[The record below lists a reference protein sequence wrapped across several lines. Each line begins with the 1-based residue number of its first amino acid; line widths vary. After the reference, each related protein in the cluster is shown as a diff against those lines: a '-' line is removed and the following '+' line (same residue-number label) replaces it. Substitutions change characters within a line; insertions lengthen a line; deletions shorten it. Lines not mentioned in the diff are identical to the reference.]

1 MRFLLLIF
9 LVFSLS
15 ISQNESIF
23 LHKKFID
30 GKDTLNYRL
39 LIPKKLKKKG
49 KYPLH
54 LFLHGFGE
62 RGSDN
67 KQQLKYIAGLFIN
80 QRNRNLYKSYGVF
93 PQCPDDDSWTNRKL
107 VKSKDGM
114 NYKFYDENKKETKAL
129 NLVMKLMD
137 SLSNTENVNKNRIY
151 ISGLSNGGMGT
162 FEMLYRRPDM
172 FAAGVPICG
181 GANPKT
187 AKLFAKKTPV
197 WIFHGAKDDVVHPL
211 YSVKMVEAIIEA
223 GGKPKFT
230 LYDNVNHDSWTN
242 AFKEKDFFKWIYS
255 QKKRIN
261 N

>member
-1 MRFLLLIF
+1 
-9 LVFSLS
+9 
-15 ISQNESIF
+15 
-23 LHKKFID
+23 
-30 GKDTLNYRL
+30 
-39 LIPKKLKKKG
+39 
-49 KYPLH
+49 
-54 LFLHGFGE
+54 
-62 RGSDN
+62 
-67 KQQLKYIAGLFIN
+67 
-80 QRNRNLYKSYGVF
+80 
-93 PQCPDDDSWTNRKL
+93 
-107 VKSKDGM
+107 
-114 NYKFYDENKKETKAL
+114 
-129 NLVMKLMD
+129 
-137 SLSNTENVNKNRIY
+137 
-151 ISGLSNGGMGT
+151 
-162 FEMLYRRPDM
+162 MLYRRPDM